1 MRVTKAAPAAA
12 SDQPPG
18 RVLNQVMKQGIRG
31 RIKNLRADRYPHRH
45 VGAFAPRAVGALAM
59 HSAARDVQ
67 RVVTK
72 MQQRVQRL
80 VRLKPHIATAATFA
94 TGGTTAGN
102 KLLAPKRR
110 DSVATVASLHSNF
123 GAINEHGKSKA
134 TPTALQKPAG
144 VALI

>member
-1 MRVTKAAPAAA
+1 MRVTKAAPTAA
-12 SDQPPG
+12 SHQPTRP
-18 RVLNQVMKQGIRG
+18 VLDKIMKQRIRG

-45 VGAFAPRAVGALAM
+45 VGALAPRAVGALSM
-59 HSAARDVQ
+59 HSAPRDMQ

-102 KLLAPKRR
+102 KPLAPKGR
-110 DSVATVASLHSNF
+110 D
-123 GAINEHGKSKA
+123 
-134 TPTALQKPAG
+134 
-144 VALI
+144 